1 MSLYESSNKN
11 VSINSFFSNARLP
24 IWVLVIAAYL
34 ALTTFINQI
43 SNLSSYI
50 VEGVFEAKYLW
61 GILGNLTGL
70 ISIVALLIFLLKK
83 NVLCLYYLVVTSV
96 ASFAFGVAFSLG
108 NKEIMPLRNS
118 LRGLDF
124 IPYPILIHIIESS
137 IGWSNVSESF
147 GKVIQLINGSVS
159 ISFSGLLFYFK
170 IKSHSKIN

>member
-70 ISIVALLIFLLKK
+70 ISIVALLTRPFLQ
-83 NVLCLYYLVVTSV
+83 
-96 ASFAFGVAFSLG
+96 ASLMIGKYFSCVG
-108 NKEIMPLRNS
+108 NGEC
-118 LRGLDF
+118 
-124 IPYPILIHIIESS
+124 
-137 IGWSNVSESF
+137 
-147 GKVIQLINGSVS
+147 
-159 ISFSGLLFYFK
+159 
-170 IKSHSKIN
+170 